1 MQSPVADMD
10 ARAAPGERRPLWLRT
25 ELWLFL
31 AVLAL
36 LVPLLVVARM
46 RRAAAADGP
55 PLPILGH
62 VVPFSLTRESGATL
76 TSNELLGKVWVAD
89 FVFLGCTESCPLLTT
104 RMSNLQRRLAAEET
118 RRGGSLA
125 VRLVSFTV
133 DPLNDTTAR
142 LQEYA
147 ARWGADPKR
156 WAFATGSTTDIQHVV
171 ADGFKVAYGK
181 TDDGAGAFEIMH
193 GNWFVLVD
201 AEGTIRGYYSTDR
214 PEEMTALMADVVRLA
229 STVGGHP

>member
-1 MQSPVADMD
+1 M
-10 ARAAPGERRPLWLRT
+10 RP
-25 ELWLFL
+25 ELWLVL

-36 LVPLLVVARM
+36 VLPVLAVARH
-46 RRAAAADGP
+46 RRAIAAEGP
-55 PLPILGH
+55 PLPTLGH
-62 VVPFSLTRESGATL
+62 VVPFSLVRESGATFSS
-76 TSNELLGKVWVAD
+76 TELAGKVWVAD
-89 FVFLGCTESCPLLTT
+89 VVFLGCTESCPMLTT
-104 RMSNLQRRLAAEET
+104 RMSKLQRVLAEEEA
-118 RRGGSLA
+118 RGGGSLP

-147 ARWGADPKR
+147 TRWGADPKR
-156 WAFATGSTTDIQHVV
+156 WVFATGSTTDIQHVV

-201 AEGTIRGYYSTDR
+201 GDGTIRGYYSTDR
-214 PEEMTALMADVVRLA
+214 PEEMAALTADVVRLA
-229 STVGGHP
+229 SKLPRHP